1 MKISKVTGQYWLRSH
16 PTLGGGRNLKIKDW
30 RSHEKSKNP
39 RKSEWWRPF
48 LNGKK
53 QKKNDQV
60 KVKTKWEYPTN
71 INSIIINAK
80 ERLYK
85 NHDITNKT
93 TWYYSCWKNKC

>member
-16 PTLGGGRNLKIKDW
+16 PTLGGGGRNLKIKDW

-53 QKKNDQV
+53 QKK
-60 KVKTKWEYPTN
+60 KWSSKGQNKMRIPYQ
-71 INSIIINAK
+71 
-80 ERLYK
+80 YK
-85 NHDITNKT
+85 
-93 TWYYSCWKNKC
+93 